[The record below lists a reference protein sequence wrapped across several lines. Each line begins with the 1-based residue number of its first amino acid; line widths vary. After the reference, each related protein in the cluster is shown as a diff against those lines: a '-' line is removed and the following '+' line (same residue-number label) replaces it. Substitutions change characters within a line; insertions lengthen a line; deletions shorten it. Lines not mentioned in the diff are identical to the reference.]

1 MQKGTPSQVTS
12 GGIAPTIVGPNRD
25 VKDIYIVAGAVLI
38 LAVIIGAFWIYS
50 PPGESITTPGT
61 SDRLDTAQVSS
72 ALKTTATPPPE
83 PATSIVAANATP
95 EVLHADIYFDVGRTG
110 LTDEGKTLL
119 QRQAAFLNN
128 NPEYGVLV
136 QGHTDQHGS
145 ASYNKTLGLKRAE
158 TVKAALLNA
167 GVAGHRMK
175 VVSLGEEGV
184 LCTDTSDVC
193 QRMNR
198 RVHLEIRKIGQEHMA
213 APAGATN
220 APALDASRT
229 VTSPEAFTDASVL
242 LMDSLPPAAEPST
255 DTIPAPLPE
264 SSTVHT
270 DSQ

>member
-1 MQKGTPSQVTS
+1 MQKPTPSQVTS
-12 GGIAPTIVGPNRD
+12 GSITPAIVGPSKD
-25 VKDIYIVAGAVLI
+25 MKDISIVAGVVLI
-38 LAVIIGAFWIYS
+38 LAVIIGSFWIFS
-50 PPGESITTPGT
+50 PPGVSTTPGVT
-61 SDRLDTAQVSS
+61 GKPDSAQVSN
-72 ALKTTATPPPE
+72 ALGTPAPPLPE
-83 PATSIVAANATP
+83 PAPSIPAASAASDI
-95 EVLHADIYFDVGRTG
+95 LHADIYFEVGRTG

-119 QRQAAFLNN
+119 QWQAAFLNN

-167 GVAGHRMK
+167 GVAEHRMK

-198 RVHLEIRKIGQEHMA
+198 RVHLELRKIGQEHMA
-213 APAGATN
+213 ASAGATN
-220 APALDASRT
+220 APALDASHT
-229 VTSPEAFTDASVL
+229 VTSPGTLTDGSAL